1 MLLHCYW
8 ALEMCVWFGFLTL
21 GSPEALLRQ
30 LTVTA
35 IFSCG
40 TSEFAKALRS
50 PRCPVSDTAVKG
62 KRWGKARDE
71 HVLFPVLGGDTS
83 SSWHT
88 LCSVYS
94 QHRWHWLHK
103 CLFCL
108 LQPSKLIEVRPS
120 GRLRKKSGERKQLE
134 KNVIYT
140 EVQVLWSYLFP
151 VVVAVQFW
159 DLSNISYVSNCLILG
174 S

>member
-1 MLLHCYW
+1 
-8 ALEMCVWFGFLTL
+8 MCVWFGFLTL

-35 IFSCG
+35 IFSCD
-40 TSEFAKALRS
+40 TSEFAKVLRS
-50 PRCPVSDTAVKG
+50 PRCPATDTVVKG
-62 KRWGKARDE
+62 KRWGRAQDE
-71 HVLFPVLGGDTS
+71 HVLFPMLGVDTS

-88 LCSVYS
+88 MCSVYS
-94 QHRWHWLHK
+94 QRRWHWLHK

-134 KNVIYT
+134 KNVIHS
-140 EVQVLWSYLFP
+140 EVQALCSYLLP
-151 VVVAVQFW
+151 VFVTAQFW
-159 DLSNISYVSNCLILG
+159 DLCHISYVSNCLMLD